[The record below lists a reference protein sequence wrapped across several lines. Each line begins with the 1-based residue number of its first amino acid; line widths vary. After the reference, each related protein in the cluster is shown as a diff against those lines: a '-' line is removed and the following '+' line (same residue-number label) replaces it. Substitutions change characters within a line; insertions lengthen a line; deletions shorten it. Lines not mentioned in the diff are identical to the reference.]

1 MQLLLVTFL
10 FFLGAIFG
18 SFFGVILD
26 RYNTGKGIG
35 GRSMCFTCKRTLK
48 APELVP
54 IVSWVC
60 LGGKCRGCKTKISI
74 EYLFLEIASGLVFVA
89 SALIVFPMYG
99 YVGPVHFFAFMA
111 YYLSIFSIFLIIAFY
126 DLRHTI
132 IPDPMV
138 YTAAAIAFFGIFL
151 FPNPT
156 IWDILAGPIL
166 ASPFA
171 LIWFFSKGKYMGLG
185 DAKLALPIGWM
196 LGLSGG
202 VAALLFAFWIGAVI
216 SLVLMAVRRGRY
228 QMKTEIPF
236 APYLVIGA
244 YIAFALSLSI
254 EGMMMWMY

>member
-1 MQLLLVTFL
+1 MQTILILFL

-35 GRSMCFTCKRTLK
+35 GRSICFTCKKKLH
-48 APELVP
+48 AHELVP
-54 IVSWVC
+54 IFSYIG
-60 LGGKCRGCKTKISI
+60 LGGRCRGCKTKISV

-89 SALIVFPMYG
+89 TAFIVFPYYG
-99 YVGPVHFFAFMA
+99 YVGPVHFFAMMA

-132 IPDPMV
+132 IPDRMV
-138 YTAAAIAFFGIFL
+138 YTAAAIAFFGLFL
-151 FPNPT
+151 FPGVT
-156 IWDILAGPIL
+156 LWSILAGPIL

-196 LGLSGG
+196 LGLSTGM
-202 VAALLFAFWIGAVI
+202 AALLFAFWIGAVI
-216 SLVLMAVRRGRY
+216 SIILLAFKGKKY
-228 QMKTEIPF
+228 HMKTEIPF
-236 APYLVIGA
+236 APYMVIGTF
-244 YIAFALSLSI
+244 IAFALSLSI
-254 EGMMMWMY
+254 DKIMLWLY